1 MLISNAYAEAPAQQ
15 AAPAPGFEMLIM
27 IGLFFVIMYFMI
39 IRPQQKRQKEHKR
52 LMDSLGKGDEIV
64 TNGGIMGKIR
74 SVGEDALRV
83 EIADGVEIKMQK
95 HAIATVLP
103 KGTLKNE

>member
-1 MLISNAYAEAPAQQ
+1 MSLISNAYAEAPAQQ
-15 AAPAPGFEMLIM
+15 AAAPGFEMLIM

-52 LMDSLGKGDEIV
+52 LMDSLSKGDEVV
-64 TNGGIMGKIR
+64 TNGGIMGRIKNV
-74 SVGEDALRV
+74 SDDALRV

-103 KGTLKNE
+103 KGTLKQD